1 MSSELIQKFNQK
13 VNQVKTLVKTPTNK
27 EKLQLYAWFKQAKF
41 GDCVKDRPS
50 MFYFTE
56 CAKYDAWLEKK
67 GKTKDEAMKEYIALV
82 DKLVEAY
89 GKDYFFLHKYFYL
102 FKILWQL

>member
-1 MSSELIQKFNQK
+1 MSSELLEQFNQK
-13 VNQVKTLVKTPTNK
+13 DTLVKTLAENPTNE

-56 CAKYDAWLEKK
+56 CAKHDAWLEKK

-89 GKDYFFLHKYFYL
+89 GKE
-102 FKILWQL
+102 